1 MGHGRGR
8 RRARRRTEHATPV
21 RLGSLAIGI
30 PPEEVLELLLEDLV
44 WRHRGEL
51 LAVFASFLGGVA
63 EDLHRVD
70 VRPRLGLDTG

>member
-1 MGHGRGR
+1 M
-8 RRARRRTEHATPV
+8 
-21 RLGSLAIGI
+21 AIGI